1 MKPLRAS
8 ISLMTLNNQYKKKT
22 LLTVT
27 IPESKNVLLS
37 FPSIKVTSEDLS
49 KLETPIWEV
58 SAKQKRPQY
67 TVIIPVA
74 NESAS
79 KSNSGSL
86 MKGLFLAVSTR
97 KSTKTRSVMR
107 AYVSAPKLVTNIQ
120 TAINISFLI
129 VIIISQKQKSALN
142 PPYINPQVS

>member
-37 FPSIKVTSEDLS
+37 FPSTKVTSEDLS

-58 SAKQKRPQY
+58 SAK
-67 TVIIPVA
+67 
-74 NESAS
+74 
-79 KSNSGSL
+79 
-86 MKGLFLAVSTR
+86 
-97 KSTKTRSVMR
+97 
-107 AYVSAPKLVTNIQ
+107 
-120 TAINISFLI
+120 
-129 VIIISQKQKSALN
+129 
-142 PPYINPQVS
+142 